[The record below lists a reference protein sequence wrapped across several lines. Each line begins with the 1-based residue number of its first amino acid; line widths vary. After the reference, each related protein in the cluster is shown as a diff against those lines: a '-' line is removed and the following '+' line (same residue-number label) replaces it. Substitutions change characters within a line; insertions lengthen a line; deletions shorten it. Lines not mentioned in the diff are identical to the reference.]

1 MMLWSEKYRPT
12 DFSGILGQENVVQ
25 TLESAADEG
34 NVPHLLVVG
43 RPGTGKSVAVEALA
57 RRLYGTHW
65 QENTTVFPTADI
77 FEQGRKYLEAEERFA
92 HLYQKDESVL
102 SNFKHIVKWYAG
114 IRPLDAAFRLVV
126 FEGAAALTREAQQGL
141 RRLMERYSGT
151 CRFVFLTT
159 NGSAIIPAIA
169 SRCLPLTF
177 GPVPDPLVRQRLEEI
192 LRAEGVPAGKVSADD
207 LDLIVPAA
215 AGDLRRAILLLQL
228 SAESEGHVD
237 LADTAASETEN
248 VAASAFGALMKGDLV
263 GAKARTE
270 ALLIDYGLTGEE
282 VVRELAR
289 AADRTYNDPRI
300 AVALAD
306 ADLLIRRG
314 GSEFIQINALLAR
327 ISQEVFS

>member
-1 MMLWSEKYRPT
+1 MLWSEKYRPT
-12 DFSGILGQENVVQ
+12 DFSGVLGQESVVR
-25 TLESAADEG
+25 TLESAAEAG

-57 RRLYGTHW
+57 RRLYGVHW
-65 QENTTVFPTADI
+65 QENTTVLPTADI
-77 FEQGRKYLEAEERFA
+77 FEQGRKYLETDERFA
-92 HLYQKDESVL
+92 HLYRKDESVL
-102 SNFKHIVKWYAG
+102 SNFTYVVKWYAG
-114 IRPLDAAFRLVV
+114 IRPLDTAFRLII
-126 FEGAAALTREAQQGL
+126 FEGADALTREAQQGL
-141 RRLMERYSGT
+141 RRIMERSSGT

-177 GPVPDPLVRQRLEEI
+177 GPVPDAVVRRRLEEI
-192 LRAEGVPAGKVSADD
+192 LKAEGVPAGKVSADD

-215 AGDLRRAILLLQL
+215 AGDLRRAILLLQV

-248 VAASAFGALMKGDLV
+248 VAASVFGALMKGDLA
-263 GAKARTE
+263 GAEARAE

-282 VVRELAR
+282 VVREFSR
-289 AADRTYNDPRI
+289 AADRAYNDPRV

-306 ADLLIRRG
+306 ADLLLRRG
-314 GSEFIQINALLAR
+314 GNEFIQINALLAR
-327 ISQEVFS
+327 ISREVFS